1 MILTVLKHSI
11 YIDFFEL
18 IMNIYIGNLAWKATE
33 DDLKNLFGYF
43 GTVTKAVVIRDRRSG
58 RSKGFGF
65 VELEDREQGQ
75 IAIDKLN
82 NTIFMERSIIVNEAR
97 PQGSEDDSKDS
108 AESSVNG

>member
-1 MILTVLKHSI
+1 
-11 YIDFFEL
+11 
-18 IMNIYIGNLAWKATE
+18 MNIYIGNLAWKATE

-43 GTVTKAVVIRDRRSG
+43 GNVTKAVVIRDRRSG

-65 VELEDREQGQ
+65 VELDDSEQGQ

-97 PQGSEDDSKDS
+97 PQNSDSDSKTPEDS
-108 AESSVNG
+108 TEQEKS